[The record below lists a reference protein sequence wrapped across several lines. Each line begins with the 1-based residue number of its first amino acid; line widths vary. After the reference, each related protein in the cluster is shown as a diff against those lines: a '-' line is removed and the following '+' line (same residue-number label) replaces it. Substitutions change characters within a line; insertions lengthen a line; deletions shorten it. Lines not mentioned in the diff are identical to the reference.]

1 MLIYSTAPE
10 VTEPSAQ
17 FDPAM
22 LAKSRRLQTVAS
34 VRTEFDPLSGW
45 NQSLH
50 IVLLLPC
57 LVQSPVRGCV
67 EFGVGSPADRECNVF
82 DCSAVNEE
90 RDGGSSSR
98 QCA

>member
-1 MLIYSTAPE
+1 MQQAGTRTQPDAAHLRILMLIYSTALE

-22 LAKSRRLQTVAS
+22 LAKSQQLQTVAL

-50 IVLLLPC
+50 IVLLLSF
-57 LVQSPVRGCV
+57 LVQSLVRARLC
-67 EFGVGSPADRECNVF
+67 
-82 DCSAVNEE
+82 
-90 RDGGSSSR
+90 
-98 QCA
+98 